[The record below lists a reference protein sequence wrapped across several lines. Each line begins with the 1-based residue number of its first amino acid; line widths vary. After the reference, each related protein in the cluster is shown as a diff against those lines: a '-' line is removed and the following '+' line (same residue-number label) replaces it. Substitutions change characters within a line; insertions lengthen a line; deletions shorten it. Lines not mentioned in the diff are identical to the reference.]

1 MMNQIL
7 SLTGCREREAAQ
19 LALAEEH
26 ERKVIDGQPIVRPE
40 RPDIVKPKSTLDEAR
55 PLIDTASVPPA
66 QIYVRKTVHQTAATT
81 PDVVTTQIHFSI
93 SITSN
98 GQLPQ
103 NLILPLHVPDEG
115 EPRS

>member
-1 MMNQIL
+1 MDHIL

-19 LALAEEH
+19 LALKEEH
-26 ERKVIDGQPIVRPE
+26 EQKVKDGQPIIRPE
-40 RPDIVKPKSTLDEAR
+40 SPHIVKSKSDSIEAR
-55 PLIDTASVPPA
+55 PLIDTAPVPPA
-66 QIYVRKTVHQTAATT
+66 QIYVRKTVHQTAASV
-81 PDVVTTQIHFSI
+81 PNVVTTNIHFSI